1 MLKCS
6 SIKHRAQK
14 LIGEANRYIEGTYK
28 LGNSVCDMLRTNYEP
43 GLRYLPVA
51 YVESSVSAQGIDR
64 CLFGADEGLLAN
76 SAGLDVTLKKHFQDQ
91 ALQWEP
97 MDEATAGRIRAY
109 FDEEVGKSAVPLRVA
124 AMINALWANNSIKT
138 IKRNEL

>member
-1 MLKCS
+1 
-6 SIKHRAQK
+6 
-14 LIGEANRYIEGTYK
+14 
-28 LGNSVCDMLRTNYEP
+28 
-43 GLRYLPVA
+43 
-51 YVESSVSAQGIDR
+51 
-64 CLFGADEGLLAN
+64 
-76 SAGLDVTLKKHFQDQ
+76 
-91 ALQWEP
+91 